1 MSELLL
7 CWRKGNKKIYTKRL
21 DLAEQAIKDGCM
33 VTVLKN
39 SPYIFRNQNFKY
51 YLV

>member
-21 DLAEQAIKDGCM
+21 DIAEKAMKEGYF
-33 VTVLKN
+33 VKVLRN
-39 SPYIFRNQNFKY
+39 SPYIFRY
-51 YLV
+51 